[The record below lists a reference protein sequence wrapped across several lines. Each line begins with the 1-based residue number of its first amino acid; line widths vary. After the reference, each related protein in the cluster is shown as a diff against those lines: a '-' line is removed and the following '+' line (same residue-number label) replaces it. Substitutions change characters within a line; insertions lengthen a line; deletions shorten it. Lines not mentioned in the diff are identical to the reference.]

1 MQKKVLYSLGAKFS
15 GNKYRIF
22 TINKNSGIV
31 ADKNTK
37 SIQWTVQNGQW
48 QKKVQE
54 KFLRLDIEYLFIL
67 KRRKEQQCCN
77 VKQYSSY
84 LSRFK
89 SYRIILLYYLFHLI
103 CFFEIF
109 YPRLTKKSKL
119 ILYYHYI
126 KFHFYKPL
134 LKTKEIEK
142 LHFHH
147 MRYLNLISIP
157 FFFISYKI
165 I

>member
-1 MQKKVLYSLGAKFS
+1 MLPIRTRKVSNELCKMD
-15 GNKYRIF
+15 N
-22 TINKNSGIV
+22 
-31 ADKNTK
+31 D
-37 SIQWTVQNGQW
+37 
-48 QKKVQE
+48 
-54 KFLRLDIEYLFIL
+54 
-67 KRRKEQQCCN
+67 RRKYEKN
-77 VKQYSSY
+77 FWDWTLNIFSFSKEGRNNNAVTWNSTVPTFLVSNHIELSY
-84 LSRFK
+84 WT
-89 SYRIILLYYLFHLI
+89 ILYYLFHLI

-134 LKTKEIEK
+134 LKTKEIKK

-147 MRYLNLISIP
+147 VRYLNLISIP